1 LGSGLGYLMVN
12 KMMDAVW
19 EYYLEVNVVTLEMCV
34 AFLLSVAIG
43 TVGIKVFRTT
53 LINPVNVLREE

>member
-1 LGSGLGYLMVN
+1 
-12 KMMDAVW
+12 MDAVW
-19 EYYLEVNVVTLEMCV
+19 EYYLEVSYATLEICV
-34 AFLLSVAIG
+34 AFLLSVAIA